1 MSGITIFP
9 PGTPMAIDEN
19 PPAPENIEEAE
30 KPKPVDSAAS
40 NVVEHPTPSEED
52 QLLAANILTTIRGPQ
67 TDSHL
72 ETLASAAL
80 LEISDQTNT
89 TQVPVPPAPELP
101 KQKST
106 SSKNLH
112 DAEDDGKWQTVGF
125 FKGLSH
131 TVTDFVDH
139 RAWNTS
145 MIEDI
150 NAETIPDLS
159 LANRVQ
165 LEPGV
170 TYRFRLAAINSKGH
184 GPWNEFAC
192 FKTCLPGFPGAPS
205 AIKISKSPE
214 GAYLS
219 WESPPAQVG
228 EIFEYS
234 VYLAVKSLNTR
245 ERVPPA
251 QLAFVRVFCG
261 ANNQCIV
268 QNAQLQNA
276 HVDCSNKPA
285 IIFRI
290 AARNDKGY
298 GPATQVRW
306 LQGEF
311 LYST

>member
-1 MSGITIFP
+1 MSGSTVFP
-9 PGTPMAIDEN
+9 ATTPMAVDVNPQEN
-19 PPAPENIEEAE
+19 SEETE
-30 KPKPVDSAAS
+30 KKPVESQVNQELPS
-40 NVVEHPTPSEED
+40 TPSEED

-80 LEISDQTNT
+80 LEISDQSNT
-89 TQVPVPPAPELP
+89 PLPPPP
-101 KQKST
+101 PQKSV

-112 DAEDDGKWQTVGF
+112 DAADDGKWQTVGF

-139 RAWNTS
+139 SSWNTS

-150 NAETIPDLS
+150 NADSIPDLS
-159 LANRVQ
+159 LSTRVQ

-170 TYRFRLAAINSKGH
+170 TYRFRLAAINSRGH

-219 WESPPAQVG
+219 WESPPAQIG

-306 LQGEF
+306 LQGKILSSKVF
-311 LYST
+311 ILKF

>member
-1 MSGITIFP
+1 ML
-9 PGTPMAIDEN
+9 
-19 PPAPENIEEAE
+19 
-30 KPKPVDSAAS
+30 K
-40 NVVEHPTPSEED
+40 
-52 QLLAANILTTIRGPQ
+52 
-67 TDSHL
+67 
-72 ETLASAAL
+72 
-80 LEISDQTNT
+80 
-89 TQVPVPPAPELP
+89 
-101 KQKST
+101 
-106 SSKNLH
+106 
-112 DAEDDGKWQTVGF
+112 
-125 FKGLSH
+125 
-131 TVTDFVDH
+131 
-139 RAWNTS
+139 
-145 MIEDI
+145 
-150 NAETIPDLS
+150 
-159 LANRVQ
+159 
-165 LEPGV
+165 
-170 TYRFRLAAINSKGH
+170 
-184 GPWNEFAC
+184 FAC

-219 WESPPAQVG
+219 WESPPAQIG

-306 LQGEF
+306 LQGWYFFHFFVTSKINILQIQLEMVNRRTF
-311 LYST
+311 RDNIKKSRNNYICKKLHFMINWIF

>member
-9 PGTPMAIDEN
+9 PQTMDVDDN
-19 PPAPENIEEAE
+19 HQSRENIDDAG
-30 KPKPVDSAAS
+30 KPQLI
-40 NVVEHPTPSEED
+40 NTIVEHPTPSEED
-52 QLLAANILTTIRGPQ
+52 QLMAANILTTIGGPQ
-67 TDSHL
+67 TDGHL

-80 LEISDQTNT
+80 LEISDQTNNKS
-89 TQVPVPPAPELP
+89 QIPPQP
-101 KQKST
+101 KPISQ

-112 DAEDDGKWQTVGF
+112 DAENDGKWQTVGF

-139 RAWNTS
+139 SSWNTS
-145 MIEDI
+145 MLDDV
-150 NAETIPDLS
+150 NSDTIPDLS
-159 LANRVQ
+159 LHPRVQ

-170 TYRFRLAAINSKGH
+170 TYRFRLAAINTKGH

-234 VYLAVKSLNTR
+234 VYLAVKSLSTR

-306 LQGEF
+306 LQGRFCCTFFFF
-311 LYST
+311 LILI